1 MVSPLSP
8 DPRQT
13 ADTRRVLFPR
23 GIEDELKPIRVTK
36 KEELPPTLGQRTRS
50 MTLVMS
56 ALGLATFVVPLVT
69 TSTPVLGRVQW
80 SALSVLEG
88 LINGSLPAGVNLSAD
103 DFHALYKLIFLD
115 SFLFGA
121 MFIYAALIVILVS
134 ALRTG
139 TRLVIGFAAALG
151 ALAALLEMR
160 GYADFQL
167 AIFGQTPQAL
177 GGVHVAGFTWCVV
190 LLVITGLIVAIATIK
205 ELEGINS

>member
-8 DPRQT
+8 NTRET
-13 ADTRRVLFPR
+13 DTRRVLFPR
-23 GIEDELKPIRVTK
+23 GVEDEIKPIRAIK

-69 TSTPVLGRVQW
+69 TSVPVLGRTQW
-80 SALSVLEG
+80 SALTVLEG
-88 LINGSLPAGVNLSAD
+88 LISGSLPAGVYLSAQ

-115 SFLFGA
+115 TFLFGA
-121 MFIYAALIVILVS
+121 MFIYAALAIILVS

-139 TRLVIGFAAALG
+139 TRLVIVFAGALG

-167 AIFGQTPQAL
+167 ALFGQTPQAL
-177 GGVHVAGFTWCVV
+177 GGAHVGGFTWCLV
-190 LLVITGLIVAIATIK
+190 LLVVTGLIVAIATIK
-205 ELEGINS
+205 ELEGVS